1 MKRILSVILT
11 LSLLILCGC
20 TGVKTDSGKI
30 KIVTTIFPQY
40 DFARN
45 IAGENA
51 EITMLL
57 PFGSESHDYEPSL
70 SDIAAIEGC
79 DLFIYVG
86 GETDKWVE
94 GIIKDIKNPNF
105 NAISLLSLVKTLPLE
120 EVNGMEEAHG
130 HEHTD
135 DCCDID
141 EHIWTSPKN
150 AINISKAIGDR
161 LCEINAVNA
170 DIYKENL
177 NIYLEKLN
185 TLDKSLT
192 DTVNS
197 GNNKT
202 LIFSERFP
210 FRYLTHD
217 YGLNY
222 YAAFNGCSGDTEP
235 SLSTISFLID
245 KAEEIKAPVIF
256 YTEFSKENV
265 ADTICNATGAVKL
278 QLHSCH
284 NISASDFEKGEDY
297 LSLMTKNIENIGKAI
312 K

>member
-1 MKRILSVILT
+1 MKKIFAIILA
-11 LSLLILCGC
+11 LSLIFICSC

-45 IAGENA
+45 IGKDKVEV
-51 EITMLL
+51 TMLL

-70 SDIAAIEGC
+70 SDIAVTEDA

-86 GETDKWVE
+86 GETDKWVD
-94 GIIKDIKNPNF
+94 GIIKDIKNPEF
-105 NAISLLSLVKTLPLE
+105 NSLSLISLVDTLPLE
-120 EVNGMEEAHG
+120 TVDGMEDAHK

-135 DCCDID
+135 DSCEID
-141 EHIWTSPKN
+141 EHVWTSPKN
-150 AINISKAIGDR
+150 AIIISKAITDK
-161 LCEINAVNA
+161 LCEIDSENA
-170 DIYKENL
+170 DFYKSNL
-177 NIYLEKLN
+177 NEYLNKLN
-185 TLDKSLT
+185 ILDTSLIEIS
-192 DTVNS
+192 DA
-197 GNNKT
+197 NNLP

-217 YGLNY
+217 YGLKY

-245 KAEEIKAPVIF
+245 KANEVNAPVIF

-265 ADTICNATGAVKL
+265 ADTICKATNSEKL

-284 NISASDFEKGEDY
+284 NISSRDFENGEGY
-297 LSLMTKNIENIGKAI
+297 VSLMTKNIENIRKAI
-312 K
+312 N